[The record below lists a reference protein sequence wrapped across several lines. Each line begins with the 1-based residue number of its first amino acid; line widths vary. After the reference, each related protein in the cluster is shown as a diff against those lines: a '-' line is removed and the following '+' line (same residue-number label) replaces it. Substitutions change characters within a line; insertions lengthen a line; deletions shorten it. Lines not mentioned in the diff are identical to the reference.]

1 MTRFAL
7 AILLFFMTAGVGLA
21 QQAQGP
27 ARVTFRMGVGY
38 DQGDFGTGEI
48 SRAAY
53 LPVSVRFA
61 GNLFDFTVSSSF
73 ARIDTSEGVRLID
86 GVPTQTGDGV
96 PLQESGI
103 GDTIVRSR
111 FFVWDNKDSELPSVT
126 PFVRVKIPTA
136 REELGLGTGKT
147 DVGFGIEVDKRL
159 NQVFVFGDLGYAV
172 VGKVPALDLR
182 NRPAAGFGVGRDL
195 SESTTISGMFDWRRS
210 IVAGNP
216 DPAELTG
223 ILSYRLS
230 PSVTLSPNGFVGL
243 TSGSSDFGVGLQM
256 SLRFNRF

>member
-1 MTRFAL
+1 MSRFPL
-7 AILLFFMTAGVGLA
+7 AILVFFITAGLGWA
-21 QQAQGP
+21 QQPQAP
-27 ARVTFRMGVGY
+27 ARVTFRMGFGY
-38 DQGDFGTGEI
+38 DQGDFGTGET

-61 GNLFDFTVSSSF
+61 ANRFDLTVSSSF

-111 FFVWDNKDSELPSVT
+111 FFVWENADANVPSVT

-147 DVGFGIEVDKRL
+147 DVGVGIELDKRL
-159 NQVFVFGDLGYAV
+159 HQLFVFGDVGYTV
-172 VGKVPALDLR
+172 VGKVPGLDLR
-182 NRPAAGFGVGRDL
+182 NRTAAGFGVGKDL
-195 SESTTISGMFDWRRS
+195 SESTTISGMFDWRS
-210 IVAGNP
+210 AVVAGNP
-216 DPAELTG
+216 NPAEFTG
-223 ILSYRLS
+223 VLSYKLNS
-230 PSVTLSPNGFVGL
+230 TVTLSPNGFVGL

-256 SLRFNRF
+256 SFRFGRF

>member
-1 MTRFAL
+1 MSRFPL
-7 AILLFFMTAGVGLA
+7 AILVFFMTAGLGWA
-21 QQAQGP
+21 QQPQAP

-38 DQGDFGTGEI
+38 DQGDFGTGET

-61 GNLFDFTVSSSF
+61 ANRFDLTVSSSF

-103 GDTIVRSR
+103 GDTIIRSR
-111 FFVWDNKDSELPSVT
+111 FFVWENVDTNLPSVT

-147 DVGFGIEVDKRL
+147 DVGVGIEVDKRL
-159 NQVFVFGDLGYAV
+159 HQLFVFGRCRLHSRRQSSRTGSAKPHDCGV
-172 VGKVPALDLR
+172 RRRKGS
-182 NRPAAGFGVGRDL
+182 FGID
-195 SESTTISGMFDWRRS
+195 TISGMFDWRS
-210 IVAGNP
+210 AIVAGNP
-216 DPAELTG
+216 NPAEFTG
-223 ILSYRLS
+223 VLSYKLS
-230 PSVTLSPNGFVGL
+230 PTVTLSPNGFVGL

-256 SLRFNRF
+256 SFRFGRF